1 MRQQT
6 EIYADYNA
14 TYPATDDHLAE
25 VMEQA
30 RGCLGNP
37 SSTHSSGRK
46 AKVLLES
53 SRRVIAEALGLKERR
68 SVVFTSGATEANN
81 LVLTGLTSKLSRQF
95 GKKARPHVICSEVEH
110 PL

>member
-95 GKKARPHVICSEVEH
+95 GKKAVLGCGYGIG
-110 PL
+110 